1 MSKLKKG
8 DRITIFCDPVTKTA
22 PEGEAELLK
31 KLLNAEVEGG
41 PESWEVKFLTDGFV
55 CQRLV
60 G

>member
-1 MSKLKKG
+1 MSKFKKG
-8 DRITIFCDPVTKTA
+8 DRVTVFCDPVTKTA

-31 KLLNAEVEGG
+31 KLMDAQFEGD

-60 G
+60 V